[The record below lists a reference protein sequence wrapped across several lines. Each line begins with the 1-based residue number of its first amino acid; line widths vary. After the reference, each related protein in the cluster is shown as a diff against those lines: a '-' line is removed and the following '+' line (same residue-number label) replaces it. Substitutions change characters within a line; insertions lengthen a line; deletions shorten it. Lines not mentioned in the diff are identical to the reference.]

1 MVILSFC
8 IQGIFSPCKGGVCIG
23 LRRDLVICSNAYPNP
38 KRLGSLKG
46 RPKKEIPTGNPLL
59 VNPAGTIRSGKPL
72 RLARL
77 VAETAGS
84 SDEGPRFSPRGPG
97 RRGEVG

>member
-1 MVILSFC
+1 MFYAQGILSP
-8 IQGIFSPCKGGVCIG
+8 GSGGVCTG
-23 LRRDLVICSNAYPNP
+23 SRRALVICSKAYPNP
-38 KRLGSLKG
+38 KRVGSLNG
-46 RPKKEIPTGNPLL
+46 SPKKEIPTGKPLL

-72 RLARL
+72 RFARL

-84 SDEGPRFSPRGPG
+84 GDEDPRSSPSKPG